1 MLILPGSSALSDARY
16 QLLAAEVSAL
26 GEGWTLRE
34 AVHAYAVDVES
45 GQALDTERLAALLQ
59 PGTASAVDPQ

>member
-26 GEGWTLRE
+26 GEG
-34 AVHAYAVDVES
+34 
-45 GQALDTERLAALLQ
+45 GC
-59 PGTASAVDPQ
+59 SARRCMLMR